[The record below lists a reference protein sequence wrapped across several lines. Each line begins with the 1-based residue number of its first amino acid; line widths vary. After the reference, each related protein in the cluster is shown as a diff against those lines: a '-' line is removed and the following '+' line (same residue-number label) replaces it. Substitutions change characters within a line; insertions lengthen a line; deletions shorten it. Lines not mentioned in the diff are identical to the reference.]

1 MAFIFIQ
8 SAFPADLSSE
18 ESGIIVGFLTRW
30 LHTDAGQSVFIVRK
44 TAHFL
49 EYLVLGAGL
58 LRTLHYRKT
67 DGKKTSGLPA
77 FPAASAAWLF
87 GTFYAVTDEVHQMLV
102 PGRSGE
108 CRDVLIDSAG
118 VLAGILLVIIVFKI
132 KNRKEVK
139 G

>member
-1 MAFIFIQ
+1 MPVSLYLLSVKLHIFWNI
-8 SAFPADLSSE
+8 SYWGRVCCGHCITE
-18 ESGIIVGFLTRW
+18 KRW
-30 LHTDAGQSVFIVRK
+30 M
-44 TAHFL
+44 
-49 EYLVLGAGL
+49 
-58 LRTLHYRKT
+58 
-67 DGKKTSGLPA
+67 KTSGLPA